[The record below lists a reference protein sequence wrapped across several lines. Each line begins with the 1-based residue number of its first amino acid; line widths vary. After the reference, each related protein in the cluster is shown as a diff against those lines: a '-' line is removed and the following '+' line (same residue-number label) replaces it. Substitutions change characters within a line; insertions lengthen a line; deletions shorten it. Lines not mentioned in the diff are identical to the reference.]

1 MLAAQLETHQAE
13 RFAWQSPDE
22 WRLASQLTQWASGLA
37 IPTAEVD
44 SEHFLTP
51 RWLATL
57 PHSRMEFFYRAL
69 RKQYRVL
76 LDERGQP
83 LGGAGTSMPRIAPN
97 CRRANPSRRP
107 SPLPTR

>member
-1 MLAAQLETHQAE
+1 MLAAQLEAHQAE

-22 WRLASQLTQWASGLA
+22 WRLAQPLDKVGGR
-37 IPTAEVD
+37 PCHPGPEVD

-51 RWLATL
+51 RDGWRRY

-76 LDERGQP
+76 LDEARP
-83 LGGAGTSMPRIAPN
+83 TPW
-97 CRRANPSRRP
+97 RA
-107 SPLPTR
+107 LEL